1 MGWEKSAL
9 ASTGLTMPAFG
20 IGGMD
25 LMGGAGGSEVEMLW
39 VCCWNWEA

>member
-1 MGWEKSAL
+1 
-9 ASTGLTMPAFG
+9 MPAFG

-25 LMGGAGGSEVEMLW
+25 LIGGAGGNEVEMLW